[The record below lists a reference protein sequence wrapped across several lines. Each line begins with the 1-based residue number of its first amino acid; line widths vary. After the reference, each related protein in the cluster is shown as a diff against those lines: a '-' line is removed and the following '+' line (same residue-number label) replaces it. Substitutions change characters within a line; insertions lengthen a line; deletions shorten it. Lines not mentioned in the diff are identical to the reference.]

1 MPNELRKP
9 TIDEAI
15 ECSEKQFRQCE
26 KDGFKNLCSYWQG
39 YHDALSDVKRG
50 GFILEQES
58 KR

>member
-15 ECSEKQFRQCE
+15 DYSLKQANQCRH
-26 KDGFKNLCSYWQG
+26 DGFAALASYWGG
-39 YHDALSDVKRG
+39 YHDALADVKNG
-50 GFILEQES
+50 GFDLEQES